1 MNFVYL
7 AYTDLYVKIGRTANP
22 KKRMSDLVSG
32 CPLKLKII
40 FRRETPELNESS
52 LHEKFREHR
61 LHHEWFNYHNDIKKL
76 VNFFEGKVEVKVKP
90 FREKKRVNLYK
101 TDASIESETTQEP
114 VRIIKTSRV
123 VDMLDTGESIRLKG

>member
-7 AYTDLYVKIGRTANP
+7 AYTDLYVKIGRTKNP
-22 KKRMSDLVSG
+22 KKRMSDLASG

-61 LHHEWFNYHNDIKKL
+61 LHHEWFNLHNEIKKL
-76 VNFFEGKVEVKVKP
+76 IVFLTGKVELKIKP
-90 FREKKRVNLYK
+90 YREKRKVDLYRSEIK
-101 TDASIESETTQEP
+101 ESETFQEP
-114 VRIIKTSRV
+114 IRIIKTSRV
-123 VDMLDTGESIRLKG
+123 VDMLDTGESVKLKE

>member
-7 AYTDLYVKIGRTANP
+7 AYTDLYVKIGRTKNP

-40 FRRETPELNESS
+40 FRRETPELNESV
-52 LHEKFREHR
+52 LHERFKEHR
-61 LHHEWFNYHNDIKKL
+61 LHHEWFNYHNDIRKL
-76 VNFFEGKVEVKVKP
+76 VNFFEGKVEIKVKP
-90 FREKKRVNLYK
+90 FREKKRVNLYR

-114 VRIIKTSRV
+114 VRIIKTTRMI
-123 VDMLDTGESIRLKG
+123 DMPDAEESIILED